1 MDDLVA
7 SIRKSYAN
15 RSPRAIARDDRS
27 REARQAREATP
38 ERDRIIANMQHPFAH
53 YKVIM
58 DRQMVLAHKDKLT
71 EDDKDAL
78 SQTHIDMADCP
89 YLQPAEIKAGFML
102 EGIGPEHYRTHLQD
116 WLWDI
121 LWAADYRGDT
131 LEAYMARVESWGPVT
146 LAALK
151 ASPPVPEGYILSTR
165 R

>member
-1 MDDLVA
+1 
-7 SIRKSYAN
+7 
-15 RSPRAIARDDRS
+15 
-27 REARQAREATP
+27 
-38 ERDRIIANMQHPFAH
+38 
-53 YKVIM
+53 
-58 DRQMVLAHKDKLT
+58 
-71 EDDKDAL
+71 
-78 SQTHIDMADCP
+78 
-89 YLQPAEIKAGFML
+89 ML